1 MTPLDTTDF
10 TALRHRM
17 IEADLRGRGISDPR
31 VLMAMAE
38 VPREVFVPEA
48 LRDEAYDDRALSIGF
63 HQTISQP
70 DTVAF
75 MLESLGLLSSDKV
88 LPPPFAKQLAVR
100 T

>member
-1 MTPLDTTDF
+1 
-10 TALRHRM
+10 M
-17 IEADLRGRGISDPR
+17 IEAELRGRGISDPC

-38 VPREVFVPEA
+38 VPREEFVPEA
-48 LRDEAYDDRALSIGF
+48 LRDDAYDDRALPIGF
-63 HQTISQP
+63 HQTISRP
-70 DTVAF
+70 YTVAF